1 MVRTI
6 KSSVKHAARL
16 AARTAKDEADD
27 LERELDQEPKDL
39 ERQQQNEL
47 HLSCPF
53 LCPLRLHSGEKEGA
67 FSPECFETTLRI
79 FSPLS
84 LGFDALLRK

>member
-53 LCPLRLHSGEKEGA
+53 LLPPPCCTREKKRAVFLLNVLKLHFA
-67 FSPECFETTLRI
+67 FSSRFR
-79 FSPLS
+79 
-84 LGFDALLRK
+84 

>member
-6 KSSVKHAARL
+6 KSSVEHAARL
-16 AARTAKDEADD
+16 AARTAEDEADD

-53 LCPLRLHSGEKEGA
+53 LRPLRLHSGEKEGA
-67 FSPECFETTLRI
+67 FSPSCFTGGPEM
-79 FSPLS
+79 PW
-84 LGFDALLRK
+84 

>member
-16 AARTAKDEADD
+16 AARTAEDEADD

-53 LCPLRLHSGEKEGA
+53 LLPPQVALGRKRGRV
-67 FSPECFETTLRI
+67 FS
-79 FSPLS
+79 
-84 LGFDALLRK
+84 